1 MQSDEATGDKDKKVM
16 ATKDTILQVKN
27 LIAKY
32 GDEVILNNISLDVY
46 AGEVLVILG
55 GSGCGKSTLL
65 KHMVGLA
72 SPSSGNVFIDGIDI
86 TRCNTKTLHNI
97 LKGIGIL
104 FQSSALLGSMTVGE
118 NIALPITE
126 YSLMPKNSVDM
137 LVQLKLRL
145 VELEGFENYLPS
157 ELSGGMKKRAGLARA
172 LALNPKILFLD
183 EPTAGLDPV
192 ISSEI
197 DELIMQINRRLGTTI
212 VIVTHDLDTIFTVA
226 NRVVML
232 DKNTKGIIAE
242 GDPKSIRDNSPDP
255 SVRQFFKRNAKSM
268 DS

>member
-1 MQSDEATGDKDKKVM
+1 METKEKV
-16 ATKDTILQVKN
+16 IQVKN

-32 GDEVILNNISLDVY
+32 GDEVILNNISLDVF
-46 AGEVLVILG
+46 AGEVFVILG

-72 SPSSGNVFIDGIDI
+72 VPSSGSVLIDGVDI
-86 TRCNTKTLHNI
+86 AGCDTKTLHDI

-104 FQSSALLGSMTVGE
+104 FQSSALLGSMTVAE

-137 LVQLKLRL
+137 LVKMKLRL
-145 VELEGFENYLPS
+145 VELDGFENYLPS
-157 ELSGGMKKRAGLARA
+157 QLSGGMKKRAGLARA

-197 DELIMQINRRLGTTI
+197 DDLVIQINRKLGTTI

-226 NRVVML
+226 SRIVML
-232 DKNTKGIIAE
+232 DKNKKGIVAE
-242 GDPKSIRDNSPDP
+242 GDPKIIRDHSSDP
-255 SVRQFFKRNAKSM
+255 SVRQFFKRNSKIA
-268 DS
+268 DL

>member
-1 MQSDEATGDKDKKVM
+1 METRNKV
-16 ATKDTILQVKN
+16 IRVEN

-32 GDEVILNNISLDVY
+32 GDEIILKSITLDVFE
-46 AGEVLVILG
+46 GEIFVILG

-65 KHMVGLA
+65 RHMVGLA
-72 SPSSGNVFIDGIDI
+72 VPYSGNVFVDGVDI
-86 TRCNTKTLHNI
+86 TGCDTAKLHDI

-104 FQSSALLGSMTVGE
+104 FQSSALLGSMTVAE
-118 NIALPITE
+118 NISLPITE
-126 YSLMPKNSVDM
+126 YSKMPKKYVDT
-137 LVQLKLRL
+137 LVKMKLRL
-145 VELEGFENYLPS
+145 VELDGFENYLPS
-157 ELSGGMKKRAGLARA
+157 QLSGGMKKRAGLARA

-197 DELIMQINRRLGTTI
+197 DELVIQINKRLGTTI

-226 NRVVML
+226 DRAVML

-242 GDPKSIRDNSPDP
+242 GDPRSIRDSSPDL
-255 SVRQFFKRNAKSM
+255 SVRSFFKRNSKQA